1 MVRLCLIG
9 ILLIALISPAWAQEP
24 DYTIR
29 IEVTAP
35 KNGEWKEIR
44 SRSFLVIGNAGE
56 KQLRRITVDLEELRR
71 QFIAVFPYAE
81 FRSPAGLTVVAFRNN
96 RSFQPFQSLG
106 GETIPNEA
114 GYVRRGGDVNYIV
127 LNAEE
132 KNRRS
137 VYRAYIEGL
146 IHESPLPAWLR
157 TGLAEYY
164 STFTDER
171 YLIGESRIAQ
181 VGMPV
186 PGYDKLLRDRNFI
199 PFPKLFD
206 LDESSLGRDERDV
219 YRAESWS
226 LVHMLH
232 NPQEVDL
239 FKRFLALLASGSS
252 QEESL
257 ANVFSMDA
265 PSLESALRRYIKES
279 KSNGWAYTQTPYCM
293 CTSSPGDWMQFN
305 SDGLQA
311 DIKGRGVQD
320 LTAGELQF
328 HIGDLLLHSG
338 KVREAQAYLEEALR
352 SLPDLAGPH
361 ISLAALKVGQN
372 RFSEAAELLTRALT
386 LDPLNPL
393 GQYYS
398 AVLIRQQRLAAES
411 ALSQENLE
419 SMQAALTTALR
430 MAPHFNDARTM
441 LTEVNL
447 LLGRADLNAA
457 LEATVAEV
465 QVPESDELRA
475 ARRNRWLVSV
485 DQLEA
490 QSQGK
495 GKNGKQK

>member
-1 MVRLCLIG
+1 MVRRCLIG
-9 ILLIALISPAWAQEP
+9 ILLTVLIIPVWAQEP

-35 KNGEWKEIR
+35 KNGDWKKIR
-44 SRSFLVIGNAGE
+44 SRNFLVVGNAGD
-56 KQLRRITVDLEELRR
+56 KQIRRITVDLEELRR
-71 QFIAVFPYAE
+71 QFLGVFPYAE
-81 FRSPAGLTVVAFRNN
+81 FRSPAGETVIAFRNKK
-96 RSFQPFQSLG
+96 SFQPFQSLA
-106 GETIPNEA
+106 ETIPNEA
-114 GYVRRGGDVNYIV
+114 GYVRADGDINYIV
-127 LNAEE
+127 LNADE
-132 KNRRS
+132 KNRRF

-146 IHESPLPAWLR
+146 VHESPLPGWLR
-157 TGLAEYY
+157 IGLAEYY

-181 VGMPV
+181 VGVPV
-186 PGYDKLLRDRNFI
+186 PGYEKLLRDQNLI
-199 PFPKLFD
+199 PLTNLFE
-206 LDESSLGRDERDV
+206 LDEASLAEDQRDV
-219 YRAESWS
+219 FRAECWA

-232 NPQEVDL
+232 NPQEIDS
-239 FKRFLALLASGSS
+239 FKRFLGLLASGSS

-257 ANVFSMDA
+257 ANAFSMDTA
-265 PSLESALRRYIKES
+265 SLEAALRRYIKQS

-293 CTSSPGDWMQFN
+293 CTSAPGDWMQFN

-311 DIKGRGVQD
+311 DIKARGIQEM
-320 LTAGELQF
+320 TAGELQS
-328 HIGDLLLHSG
+328 HLGDLLLHSG
-338 KVREAQAYLEEALR
+338 KIREAQVYLEEAIR
-352 SLPDLAGPH
+352 SDPGLAAPH
-361 ISLAALKVGQN
+361 VSLAALKVEENQ
-372 RFSEAAELLTRALT
+372 FSEAAEHLTRALA

-419 SMQAALTTALR
+419 SMQTALTTALN

-447 LLGRADLNAA
+447 LLGRPDLNAA
-457 LEATVAEV
+457 LDGAVAEV

-485 DQLEA
+485 EQLQT